1 MRNIPYEEYAET
13 VAKLNNEYGKPKHL
27 GSYDRWRC
35 DKGSIYLY
43 SSTPGI
49 RKFVGTGK
57 NAADKLRELLGKSNS
72 VDSKSYPAWELVLLY
87 EHNHSAPSH
96 AVECTHCG
104 LMYATNQADDN
115 GYCATCLG
123 KGVTAEPLISV
134 QDVQIGGDHYK
145 HMAIQPGVFCQKN
158 KIGFFESCAIKRLCR
173 YNKPGGKG
181 LEDLRKAIHEIEM
194 VIDIEGLE

>member
-13 VAKLNNEYGKPKHL
+13 LAKLNNEYGKPKHL

-43 SSTPGI
+43 STPPI

-72 VDSKSYPAWELVLLY
+72 VDSKGYPAWELVLLY

-123 KGVTAEPLISV
+123 KGVTAEPVSSPLDI
-134 QDVQIGGDHYK
+134 QIGGAHYK
-145 HMAIQPGVFCQKN
+145 DAKIQPLEFIQANDLSFLQGC
-158 KIGFFESCAIKRLCR
+158 IIKRIFR
-173 YNKPGGKG
+173 YKKKNG
-181 LEDLRKAIHEIEM
+181 LEDLLKAKHEIDLIINAEYT
-194 VIDIEGLE
+194 DHE